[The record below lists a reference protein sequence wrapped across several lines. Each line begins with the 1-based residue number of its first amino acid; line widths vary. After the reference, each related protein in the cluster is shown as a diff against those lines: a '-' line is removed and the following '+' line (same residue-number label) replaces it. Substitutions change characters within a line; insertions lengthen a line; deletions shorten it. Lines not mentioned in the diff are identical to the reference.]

1 MSTCPHL
8 YLFISI
14 DTVVLET
21 TVSLSDQWYIS
32 LILPRQVEK
41 NSRTLVRLL
50 CRYFFFF
57 VSYCLLICITSTVNF
72 SRKYFRKLGELAEM
86 PISREERSKRRRI
99 DGGAMGVASTVIGQ
113 DGTTVQ
119 RQIAMGDIVNV
130 ASRTWPGI
138 NKPGGVGLVTN
149 ITPVDNSVKY
159 DVTYVMGGREND
171 IDAQFVQL
179 N

>member
-1 MSTCPHL
+1 M
-8 YLFISI
+8 
-14 DTVVLET
+14 
-21 TVSLSDQWYIS
+21 
-32 LILPRQVEK
+32 
-41 NSRTLVRLL
+41 
-50 CRYFFFF
+50 
-57 VSYCLLICITSTVNF
+57 
-72 SRKYFRKLGELAEM
+72 
-86 PISREERSKRRRI
+86 
-99 DGGAMGVASTVIGQ
+99 GAASTVIGQ

-138 NKPGGVGLVTN
+138 NKPGGVGFVTNIN

>member
-1 MSTCPHL
+1 
-8 YLFISI
+8 
-14 DTVVLET
+14 
-21 TVSLSDQWYIS
+21 
-32 LILPRQVEK
+32 
-41 NSRTLVRLL
+41 
-50 CRYFFFF
+50 
-57 VSYCLLICITSTVNF
+57 
-72 SRKYFRKLGELAEM
+72 M

-99 DGGAMGVASTVIGQ
+99 DGNGTVGAASTVIGQ
-113 DGTTVQ
+113 DGTTIQ

>member
-1 MSTCPHL
+1 
-8 YLFISI
+8 
-14 DTVVLET
+14 
-21 TVSLSDQWYIS
+21 
-32 LILPRQVEK
+32 
-41 NSRTLVRLL
+41 
-50 CRYFFFF
+50 
-57 VSYCLLICITSTVNF
+57 
-72 SRKYFRKLGELAEM
+72 
-86 PISREERSKRRRI
+86 
-99 DGGAMGVASTVIGQ
+99 MGVASTVIGQ

-138 NKPGGVGLVTN
+138 NKPGGVGIVTNIN